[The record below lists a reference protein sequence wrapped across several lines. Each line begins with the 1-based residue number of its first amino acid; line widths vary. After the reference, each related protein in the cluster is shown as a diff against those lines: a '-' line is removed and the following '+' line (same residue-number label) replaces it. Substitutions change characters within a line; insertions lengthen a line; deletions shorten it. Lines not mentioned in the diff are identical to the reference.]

1 MELSKI
7 LVVDDEEINQS
18 FIKGLLEGGYEVKS
32 CDNAKKCLE
41 LISGWTPD
49 LFLLDVNMPGIS
61 GLELCRQLKA
71 IAELGSAPVII
82 ISASNEAD
90 DRLEGYEA
98 GCDEYIGRP
107 FSSWEL
113 LKKIELT
120 LAGKKAL
127 EVYRQRSDA
136 ASNAAMTA
144 MTTAGEIGQVLHFF
158 RDSFATRSFTELA
171 DKLIEVVNFYGIS
184 SIVEIKTDFEIVQR
198 TFRGNLFSAAEQKV
212 MDSLRG
218 VKNIHSFGARTAFNY
233 HSVSL
238 IAMNMPADDPDKAGR
253 LRDHIA
259 MLVEGANSRAEMI
272 ILEQKAE
279 GQRAMVNDAVNI
291 ASVSL
296 ANIEEQQKENQ
307 AELTAIMNA
316 LVEDVARSF
325 LTMGMTEEQEEDVME
340 LINVAEIKTNE
351 LFEKNEGLGKELKA
365 VTMMLGVNKHFL

>member
-7 LVVDDEEINQS
+7 LVVDDEKINQR
-18 FIKGLLEGGYEVKS
+18 FIKDLLDGGFDVRTSSSAEE
-32 CDNAKKCLE
+32 CLKQ
-41 LISGWTPD
+41 LDSWVPD
-49 LFLLDVNMPGIS
+49 LFLLDVCMPGMG
-61 GLELCRQLKA
+61 GLALCKQLKA
-71 IAELGSAPVII
+71 SLELEAIPII
-82 ISASNEAD
+82 FVSGFNGVD

-98 GCDEYIGRP
+98 GCDEYMGRP
-107 FSSWEL
+107 FTSWEL

-120 LAGKKAL
+120 LAHKKAL
-127 EVYRQRSDA
+127 DAYRQRTDV
-136 ASNAAMTA
+136 ASSTAMTA

-158 RDSFATRSFTELA
+158 RESFATASFVELA
-171 DKLIEVVNFYGIS
+171 DKLIEVINFYGIS
-184 SIVEIKTDFEIVQR
+184 SIVEIKTNYEVVQR
-198 TFRGNLFSAAEQKV
+198 TFRGNVFSAAEQKV

-218 VKNIHSFGARTAFNY
+218 VKNIHSFGTRTAFNY

-238 IAMNMPADDPDKAGR
+238 IAMNMPEDDPDKAGR

-279 GQRAMVNDAVNI
+279 DQRAMVNDAVNI

-307 AELTAIMNA
+307 SELTAIMNA
-316 LVEDVARSF
+316 LVEDVSRSF

-340 LINVAEIKTNE
+340 LINVAEIKTGE
-351 LFEKNEGLGKELKA
+351 LFEKNEGLGKDLKA
-365 VTMMLGVNKHFL
+365 VTMMLGVNRHFT

>member
-7 LVVDDEEINQS
+7 LVVDDEKINQN
-18 FIKGLLEGGYEVKS
+18 FIKGLLEGGYDIRA
-32 CDNAKKCLE
+32 CDSAEECLE
-41 LISGWTPD
+41 LIGDWTPD
-49 LFLLDVNMPGIS
+49 LFLLDVNMPGMGGI
-61 GLELCRQLKA
+61 ELCKQLKA
-71 IAELGSAPVII
+71 SADLEIIPVIFV
-82 ISASNEAD
+82 SAMNGVD

-98 GCDEYIGRP
+98 GCDEYMGRP

-120 LAGKKAL
+120 LANKKTL
-127 EVYRQRSDA
+127 DSYRQRSDA
-136 ASNAAMTA
+136 ASGAAMTA
-144 MTTAGEIGQVLHFF
+144 MTTAGEIGQVVHFF
-158 RDSFATRSFTELA
+158 RESFATTSFNELA
-171 DKLIEVVNFYGIS
+171 DKLIEVVNFYGVS
-184 SIVEIKTDFEIVQR
+184 SIVEIKTSHEVVQR
-198 TFRGNLFSAAEQKV
+198 TFRGNMFSAAEQKV

-279 GQRAMVNDAVNI
+279 GQREMVNDAVNI

-307 AELTAIMNA
+307 VELTAIMNA
-316 LVEDVARSF
+316 LVEDVASSF

-351 LFEKNEGLGKELKA
+351 LFEKNEGLGKDLKA
-365 VTMMLGVNKHFL
+365 VTMMLGVNKHFT

>member
-7 LVVDDEEINQS
+7 LVVDDEPINQN
-18 FIKGLLEGGYEVKS
+18 FIKGLLEGGYDVRA
-32 CDNAKKCLE
+32 CDSAEMCLE
-41 LISGWTPD
+41 LMGSWVPD
-49 LFLLDVNMPGIS
+49 LFLLDVNLPGMG

-71 IAELGSAPVII
+71 SPELEVIPVIFV
-82 ISASNEAD
+82 SALNDAD
-90 DRLEGYEA
+90 ARLDGYEA
-98 GCDEYIGRP
+98 GCDEYMGCP

-120 LAGKKAL
+120 LASKKAL
-127 EVYRQRSDA
+127 DTYRQRSDA
-136 ASNAAMTA
+136 ASGAAMTA

-158 RDSFATRSFTELA
+158 RESFATRSFVELA
-171 DKLIEVVNFYGIS
+171 DKLIEVVNFYGVS
-184 SIVEIKTDFEIVQR
+184 SIVEIKTNFEIVQR
-198 TFRGNLFSAAEQKV
+198 TFRGNMFSVAEKKV

-272 ILEQKAE
+272 ILEQKSE
-279 GQRAMVNDAVNI
+279 DQRAMVSDAVNI

-296 ANIEEQQKENQ
+296 ANIEEQQKESQ
-307 AELTAIMNA
+307 AELAAIMNG
-316 LVEDVARSF
+316 LVGEVSRSF

-340 LINVAEIKTNE
+340 LINVAEIKTSE
-351 LFEKNEGLGKELKA
+351 LFEKNEGLGKDLKA
-365 VTMMLGVNKHFL
+365 VTMMLGVNKHFT